1 MSKKYMMI
9 ITHSTDDPHR
19 ANTAIALATSLLVE
33 GADVSFF
40 FMCHGAKMLQKG
52 VADAIEGKNIAP
64 IRELFPIILEEN
76 PRMYVCKIDLK
87 NLGIQE
93 SELLE
98 GVEIAT
104 MPTISAHMM
113 ERETIMC

>member
-1 MSKKYMMI
+1 MNKKYMMI
-9 ITHSTDDPHR
+9 LTHCDDNQHR
-19 ANTAIALATSLLVE
+19 ANTAIGLVSSLLVE
-33 GADVSFF
+33 GADVSLF
-40 FMCHGAKMLQKG
+40 FMCEGARMVQKG
-52 VADAIEGKNIAP
+52 VADTIEGKNIAP
-64 IRELFPIILEEN
+64 VRELFPIILEEN

-87 NLGIQE
+87 NLGIEE

-104 MPTISAHMM
+104 LPTIAAHMM

>member
-9 ITHSTDDPHR
+9 ITHCTDNQHR
-19 ANTAIALATSLLVE
+19 ANTAIGLATSLLVE
-33 GADVSFF
+33 GADVSLF
-40 FMCHGAKMLQKG
+40 FMCEGAKMVQKG
-52 VADAIEGKNIAP
+52 VAETIAGKNIAP
-64 IRELFPIILEEN
+64 VRELFPIILEEK

-104 MPTISAHMM
+104 LPSIAAHML